1 MPVQRLICFAL
12 AMLTSAC
19 AVRAPRYELRE
30 PPLPFEDHGACPF
43 ECCTY
48 RDWTVETMTELHAA
62 RSLQAP
68 VVFSVKPGEKVVG
81 LNGVVVTRKPGRAVV
96 VDHIELEGSPRAPSV
111 TLKPG
116 DLVH

>member
-1 MPVQRLICFAL
+1 MPVQRLIWFAL
-12 AMLTSAC
+12 GMLASAC
-19 AVRAPRYELRE
+19 AVRAPRYELSE

-48 RDWTVETMTELHAA
+48 RGWTVETTTELRAA

-68 VVFSVKPGEKVVG
+68 VVFSVKPGENVVG

-96 VDHIELEGSPRAPSV
+96 VEHISSMGLLVLQRSP
-111 TLKPG
+111 
-116 DLVH
+116 